1 MISEAGAQFK
11 QIVREQISPG
21 FTAAHD
27 YLAQRAALRAMSEGA
42 VLPEDITI
50 TEETLGGVM
59 CEWVTDP
66 KSKDDRILIHVHG
79 GGGRIGDPFCY
90 RGMASNLVKATK
102 AKLLVPDYQLVPENR
117 FPCGSEDTLAVF
129 EALLEQGISPENIMM
144 SGDSGGAAILLT
156 TLLMLKEKELPMP
169 KAVMLMSPMT
179 DSTCFGE
186 TYATQ
191 KENDPWLTPE
201 VMYVVWKQ
209 YAPDLDPKL
218 PMVSPVF
225 ADLADLPP
233 MLIQVGSHEIL
244 LDDSRMLAEKA
255 EEDGIDVT
263 LTVYEEMWHVFQ
275 FFGPTFPEGE
285 AAFKEIGTFAKTHLS
300 KKESVAN

>member
-1 MISEAGAQFK
+1 MISETGAQLK
-11 QIVREQISPG
+11 EMVREQIAPN

-27 YLAQRAALRAMSEGA
+27 YIAQRAALRAMAEGT
-42 VLPEDITI
+42 VLPDDISI
-50 TEETLGGVM
+50 SGETLGGVV

-90 RGMASNLVKATK
+90 RGMASDLVKATK
-102 AKLLVPDYQLVPENR
+102 ATVLVPDYRLVPENK
-117 FPCGSEDTLAVF
+117 FPCGSEDIVAVY
-129 EALLEQGISPENIMM
+129 ETLLEDGFSADEIMM
-144 SGDSGGAAILLT
+144 SGDSGGGAILLT
-156 TLLMLKEKELPMP
+156 ALQMLKEEDLPMP
-169 KAVMLMSPMT
+169 QGVILMSPMT

-186 TYATQ
+186 TYAIQ

-209 YAPDLDPKL
+209 LAPDLDPTD
-218 PMVSPVF
+218 PYVSPIF
-225 ADLADLPP
+225 ADFEDFPP

-255 EEDGIDVT
+255 EEGGVDVT
-263 LTVYEEMWHVFQ
+263 LHVYDELWHVFQ

-285 AAFKEIGTFAKTHLS
+285 EAFNEIGTFVKAYLD
-300 KKESVAN
+300 